1 MLNHNSPCIFLIDD
15 DSFILRSIERLLSAR
30 PYVVEPYN
38 SARHFLQN
46 ANLER
51 HGCIILDV
59 SMPDMPGPALQE
71 HLLRHRSLLPI
82 IFLTG
87 NGDIAGSVRA
97 MKLGACDF
105 LTKPVDADVL
115 LEAVD
120 RALKLNRQYVD
131 ESAMIGGI
139 EARLTRLT
147 PRERQVLDLVVAGR
161 LNKQIAAELGT
172 VEHTVKL
179 HRASVMRKMAANS
192 VSELVTAVNTLR
204 LLRPVSKTTNPV
216 DENPGEL

>member
-1 MLNHNSPCIFLIDD
+1 MSNPSAPCVFLIDD
-15 DSFILRSIERLLSAR
+15 DHFILRSIERLLSAR
-30 PYVVEPYN
+30 PYVVEPYS
-38 SARHFLQN
+38 SALQFLQT

-51 HGCIILDV
+51 HGCIILDI

-71 HLLRHRSLLPI
+71 HLLRHRALLPI

-87 NGDIAGSVRA
+87 NGDIASGVRA

-120 RALKLNRQYVD
+120 RALMLNRQHID
-131 ESAMIGGI
+131 ESDMIRDI
-139 EARLTRLT
+139 EAKLARLTR
-147 PRERQVLDLVVAGR
+147 REQQVLDLVVAGR

-172 VEHTVKL
+172 VEHTIKL
-179 HRASVMRKMAANS
+179 HRASVMRKMEANS
-192 VSELVTAVNTLR
+192 VSELVTSVHTLR
-204 LLRPVSKTTNPV
+204 LLRPASRIV
-216 DENPGEL
+216 DSFDEDLGDL